1 MNRALRQEESGRGRR
16 GPELLQVARQLFFE
30 QGYHGTTVEQVA
42 RAAGF
47 SKRTV
52 YLYFKNKDELFLTV
66 GEEGLILL
74 RRELEALDP
83 SGMTVEQGIRAV
95 LDVYLAFAR
104 EHPQYFRIIFQEA
117 TAEMIAKIPVDFRRR
132 LEEHER
138 ACLGV
143 VVAVAEKALSEGI
156 VSGIQPWEI
165 AAAFWGTVTGIVLL
179 SMGGSQ
185 TVFTRSSREELVEK
199 AVWILYAGMKTT
211 GEKAVR
217 I

>member
-1 MNRALRQEESGRGRR
+1 MNRVNGQEESGRGKR
-16 GPELLQVARQLFFE
+16 GPELLQVARKLFFE

-52 YLYFKNKDELFLTV
+52 YLYFKNKDELFLSV

-74 RRELEALDP
+74 RQELEALNP
-83 SGMTVEQGIRAV
+83 SKMTVEEGMGGV
-95 LDVYLAFAR
+95 MDVYLEFAR
-104 EHPQYFRIIFQEA
+104 EHTQYFRIIFQEA
-117 TAEMIAKIPVDFRRR
+117 TAEMIRKIPIGFRRR

-138 ACLGV
+138 ACLAV
-143 VVAVAEKALSEGI
+143 VVAVAEKAISEGI
-156 VSGIQPWEI
+156 VSGIEPWEI

-185 TVFTRSSREELVEK
+185 TVFTRSTREELVEK
-199 AVWILYAGMKTT
+199 AVWILFAGMQKSREKT
-211 GEKAVR
+211 A
-217 I
+217 